1 MANAKKVSKQVS
13 QQAPERHRKGVGLQ
27 AKLISVFSIII
38 IVSLMVLGLMSY
50 TTMTGVL
57 KNNLKENSDALN
69 KQIAASI
76 MSDLGRYELI
86 VNYLAQDSDV
96 KNVLK
101 AESQSLVLQS
111 FENLGLRDKSVLNVY
126 VGTEEGKFFL
136 YPHTEM
142 PKDYDPRQRP
152 WYKDAVAKGS
162 FMWTNPYVD
171 AITGE
176 LVVSAAEPVK
186 DPSGKVVGVVGIDL
200 SLAELSKKIGE
211 IKVGD
216 TGYVY
221 VVDSANNTMIHP
233 DKSVITKPIPVPEL
247 EEAFKAGKDAAVIYK
262 YENKATKKMD
272 EKFSTFTVIP
282 GINWKVGSSV
292 NMAEISKDANLILM
306 NIGLVGIVAVLLSV
320 VLSFLFAKG
329 ITRNLN
335 QLVNALGKIRNG
347 DFTTQI
353 SIQSKDEIGA
363 LAEYFKETL
372 DELAHLI
379 RNVQRVAGELS
390 YSAENLAATAEET
403 SASADEVAKTVDDIA
418 KGAQDQAGDA
428 EQGAMKAKELSNK
441 FGVLNQNT
449 QEMINSAQR
458 VMEANAVGFRTLD
471 DLKQKTVKNDLANQ
485 RIESVI
491 NELNEKTKH
500 IGTILDAISAISVQT
515 NLLALNASIEAARAG
530 EHGRG
535 FAVVA
540 EEIRKLAEESAKA
553 ADEVREI
560 VTNIQNDSQKTVTS
574 MVEMKDI
581 SKEQTEA
588 VEDVNNSFE
597 TIRGAIDEISSK
609 IDRISNSVDLLNVD
623 KDSIVESIENISA
636 VSEETAAA
644 SEEVTASMEQQTFAV
659 EEVAKAAERLSAIA
673 VELNDEIGKFRV

>member
-1 MANAKKVSKQVS
+1 MANEKKVSHSQNQV
-13 QQAPERHRKGVGLQ
+13 AHERHRKGAGLQ
-27 AKLISVFSIII
+27 FKLIAVFSVII
-38 IVSLMVLGLMSY
+38 IVSLTVLGMMSY

-57 KNNLKENSDALN
+57 KNNLKSNSDSLN
-69 KQIAASI
+69 RQISASI
-76 MSDLGRYELI
+76 MADLDKYKLV
-86 VNYLAQDSDV
+86 VNYLAGDANAQGV
-96 KNVLK
+96 MNPENVPWFMK
-101 AESQSLVLQS
+101 SL
-111 FENLGLRDKSVLNVY
+111 ENLAQKDKSLMNVY
-126 VGTEEGKFFL
+126 MGTADGKFYL
-136 YPHTEM
+136 YPHADL
-142 PKDYDPRQRP
+142 PADYDPRTRP
-152 WYKDAVAKGS
+152 WYKDAIAKGE
-162 FMWTNPYVD
+162 FIWTEPYVD
-171 AITGE
+171 ATTGQM
-176 LVVSAAEPVK
+176 VVSAAEPVK
-186 DPSGKVVGVVGIDL
+186 DASGKVVGVVAVDL
-200 SLAELSKKIGE
+200 SLGGLADRIAKIK
-211 IKVGD
+211 IGD

-221 VVDSANNTMIHP
+221 VVDNSNNTMIHP
-233 DKSVITKPIPVPEL
+233 NRDLIGKPIPVPEL
-247 EEAFKAGKDAAVIYK
+247 AEAFKTGKDAAVIYK
-262 YENKATKKMD
+262 FKNDKGKME
-272 EKFSTFTVIP
+272 EKFATFTIVP
-282 GINWKVGSSV
+282 AVGWKVGSTI
-292 NMAEISKDANLILM
+292 NMSEINKDADKILM
-306 NIGLVGIVAVLLSV
+306 NIALVGIVSV
-320 VLSFLFAKG
+320 ILAIVLSFAFAKG

-335 QLVNALGKIRNG
+335 QLVSALGKIRNG
-347 DFTTQI
+347 DFTTEI
-353 SIQSKDEIGA
+353 NIQSKDEIGA
-363 LAEYFKETL
+363 LAEYFKDTL
-372 DELAHLI
+372 GELAHLI
-379 RNVQRVAGELS
+379 KNVQRVSGELS
-390 YSAENLAATAEET
+390 YSAESLAATAEET

-418 KGAQDQAGDA
+418 RGAQDQAGDA

-441 FGVLNQNT
+441 FGILNQNT
-449 QEMINSAQR
+449 QEMINSAQK
-458 VMEANAVGFRTLD
+458 VMEANVVGFKSLD
-471 DLKQKTVKNDLANQ
+471 DLKHKTVKNDLANQ

-560 VTNIQNDSQKTVTS
+560 VTNIQNDSHKTVTS

-588 VEDVNNSFE
+588 VEDVNRSFE

-609 IDRISNSVDLLNVD
+609 IDRISQSVDLLNVD